1 MGDSEYIYAF
11 NKIIMPIVYEFAPD
25 FILVSAGFDAAAGM
39 YKPMCVIHGHGSKKG
54 QISDGHFFSLDHR

>member
-39 YKPMCVIHGHGSKKG
+39 NSTTTIVHILKEQGSNV
-54 QISDGHFFSLDHR
+54 

>member
-25 FILVSAGFDAAAGM
+25 FILVSAGFDAAAGNKRLHSWGV
-39 YKPMCVIHGHGSKKG
+39 YLGVLKGCV
-54 QISDGHFFSLDHR
+54 LRLLML